1 MYYAANW
8 QIAYTKIGVPKKCYI
23 LRYLSYL
30 NPFLPNPEVIFP
42 FSLFPGRSVLC
53 CQKQNKVRKE
63 QNIIPFTKMTKSA
76 LEKNDKIPSR
86 EPLKGYCD
94 DCCCFCC
101 FNSWR
106 FFIHCFFHSLQTF
119 GFPRIFGWKFV
130 LLQALQFWGDNFCS
144 QNFFHL
150 TAVMWLRWEHETLI
164 NDASQWLF
172 S

>member
-1 MYYAANW
+1 MYCAANW

-86 EPLKGYCD
+86 EPWKVIVMIVVVFVVLILRG
-94 DCCCFCC
+94 FS
-101 FNSWR
+101 FIA
-106 FFIHCFFHSLQTF
+106 FFIHCRFSAFVGFLVESLFYSRRYSSEETIF
-119 GFPRIFGWKFV
+119 VVRIFFI
-130 LLQALQFWGDNFCS
+130 
-144 QNFFHL
+144 
-150 TAVMWLRWEHETLI
+150 LRPLCGSDESMKPL
-164 NDASQWLF
+164 
-172 S
+172 